1 MKVKICVVLDIQ
13 KESRSN
19 GYVQLYLI
27 IVSDPPNNS
36 WRNLGAMWSD
46 SPTKHFSS
54 AFVKAIFRQGK
65 VYFALKDQE
74 DLLSNFR
81 HWWWQYFPIDS
92 SCGATNIGVKGI
104 VANLRRKSD
113 EYIS

>member
-13 KESRSN
+13 IESRSN

-46 SPTKHFSS
+46 NPTKHFSS
-54 AFVKAIFRQGK
+54 EFVKAIFRQRK
-65 VYFALKDQE
+65 VYFVLKDPE
-74 DLLSNFR
+74 DLLFK
-81 HWWWQYFPIDS
+81 F
-92 SCGATNIGVKGI
+92 
-104 VANLRRKSD
+104 
-113 EYIS
+113 